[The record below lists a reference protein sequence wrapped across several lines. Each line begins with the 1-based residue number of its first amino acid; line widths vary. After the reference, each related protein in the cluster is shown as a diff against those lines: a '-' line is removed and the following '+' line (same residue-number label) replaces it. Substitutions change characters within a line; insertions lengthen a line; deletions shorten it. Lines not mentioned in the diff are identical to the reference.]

1 MSKIY
6 VELVMLMKNQ
16 QFSKYSKK
24 KSLKK
29 WQKTVTIKT
38 LETEKARKSLI
49 LYILVNGEIVTMIV
63 FKGKT
68 DGTLIKKL
76 ERHPLV
82 VSKKFLQFFIKILGL
97 ILLYF

>member
-1 MSKIY
+1 
-6 VELVMLMKNQ
+6 
-16 QFSKYSKK
+16 
-24 KSLKK
+24 LKK

-68 DGTLIKKL
+68 DGILIKKL

-82 VSKKFLQFFIKILGL
+82 VSKKFL
-97 ILLYF
+97 